1 MSVRINYEYETV
13 TIPARAIP
21 VMERASTADIRLLMA
36 LCADSSLRS
45 LPEDDFAS
53 FARAAGCTEA
63 QAAASLA
70 FWRGAGI
77 LLSDGAA
84 DVQPA
89 RVSGAAGEAKPAGE
103 HQSVSVT
110 AEENPPQEAPTQ
122 SREEQWGTVPD
133 GTESSPDGKQPGGER
148 VRKPSRHD
156 QLPLY
161 TTEQITHLLETH
173 PDTAEFL
180 DESARVW
187 GKIFNTHE
195 VNILLG
201 LVDYLGLDWEY
212 VLILLAYCK
221 KLLERRGSSGS
232 LHYVETVAFN
242 FYDEGIH
249 TPEALQEKIRQLD
262 LMAETESKLRKLFG
276 IGTRTLTATEKRT
289 FSAWLYDFNYGLDII
304 QKAYEITV
312 DTIGEPK
319 LKYMNSILSKWNSE
333 KLDTLEAID
342 AYQAEHGKEQGK
354 KAPGQRAT
362 QKPGTRPGGSFDTED
377 FFGDAVRRSF
387 GEDFDPEGK

>member
-1 MSVRINYEYETV
+1 M
-13 TIPARAIP
+13 
-21 VMERASTADIRLLMA
+21 
-36 LCADSSLRS
+36 
-45 LPEDDFAS
+45 
-53 FARAAGCTEA
+53 
-63 QAAASLA
+63 
-70 FWRGAGI
+70 
-77 LLSDGAA
+77 
-84 DVQPA
+84 
-89 RVSGAAGEAKPAGE
+89 
-103 HQSVSVT
+103 
-110 AEENPPQEAPTQ
+110 
-122 SREEQWGTVPD
+122 
-133 GTESSPDGKQPGGER
+133 
-148 VRKPSRHD
+148 
-156 QLPLY
+156 
-161 TTEQITHLLETH
+161 
-173 PDTAEFL
+173 
-180 DESARVW
+180 
-187 GKIFNTHE
+187 
-195 VNILLG
+195 
-201 LVDYLGLDWEY
+201 DYLGLDWEY

-354 KAPGQRAT
+354 KAPGQRAN